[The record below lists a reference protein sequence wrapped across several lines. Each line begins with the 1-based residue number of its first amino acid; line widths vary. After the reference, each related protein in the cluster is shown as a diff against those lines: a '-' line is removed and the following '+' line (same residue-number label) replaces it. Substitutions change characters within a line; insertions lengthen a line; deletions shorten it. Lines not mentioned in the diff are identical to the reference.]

1 LNPEKRALHFIEA
14 VDRSKSV
21 IVRGIEMLV
30 AGIDV
35 GAATAKTVILG
46 NGEILG
52 YAIRPTG
59 HDVKFAANRVT
70 EEALDNARFSTSID
84 NLNYIV
90 STGYARE
97 SVDFANKTVT
107 EIICHAKGAHFVIPT
122 TRFLIDMGGQDSKAI
137 EVDREGNITNFIMND
152 KCAAGTGRFLEVM
165 ANVLEVESVAEMGP
179 LALQS
184 EEPCRISST
193 CTVFAETEVVV
204 LRAEGKDR
212 KDLIAGVHKAVSARV
227 AAMASSL
234 TITPDAVFT
243 GGVAKNIGVKKFL
256 EEEIGMELLVPDEPQ
271 IIGALGAALL
281 AQTEL
286 IKQYNTRVV

>member
-1 LNPEKRALHFIEA
+1 MYFTEARENNQGEIEK
-14 VDRSKSV
+14 DT
-21 IVRGIEMLV
+21 GMLV

-35 GAATAKTVILG
+35 GAATAKAVILG
-46 NGEILG
+46 EGEILG

-59 HDVKFAANRVT
+59 HDVKLATNKVIK
-70 EEALDNARFSTSID
+70 EALEKTGLSTSLYD
-84 NLNYIV
+84 LNYVI

-97 SVDFANKTVT
+97 SIEFANKTVT
-107 EIICHAKGAHFVIPT
+107 EIICHAKGAHFMIPS
-122 TRFLIDMGGQDSKAI
+122 TRFIIDMGGQDSKAI
-137 EVDREGNITNFIMND
+137 EIDPEGNVTNFTMND

-165 ANVLEVESVAEMGP
+165 AQVLEVESVADMGP
-179 LALQS
+179 LALRS
-184 EEPCRISST
+184 KEPCHISST

-212 KDLIAGVHKAVSARV
+212 KDLIAGVHKAVASRV

-234 TITPDAVFT
+234 TIRSDAVFT

-271 IIGALGAALL
+271 IIGALGAALF

-286 IKQYNTRVV
+286 VKQQ

>member
-1 LNPEKRALHFIEA
+1 MGLNPKKRALHFIEA

-21 IVRGIEMLV
+21 IVRGVEMLV

-46 NGEILG
+46 DDGILG
-52 YAIRPTG
+52 YAIKSVG
-59 HDVKFAANRVT
+59 HNVKLAANKVT
-70 EEALDNARFSTSID
+70 KEALGKAGLSISID
-84 NLNYIV
+84 DLDYIV

-107 EIICHAKGAHFVIPT
+107 EIICHAKGAHFVIPS
-122 TRFLIDMGGQDSKAI
+122 TRFVIDMGGQDSKAI
-137 EVDREGNITNFIMND
+137 EVDPEGNVINFAMND

-165 ANVLEVESVAEMGP
+165 AQVLEVESVAEMGP

-184 EEPCRISST
+184 KKPCRISST

-204 LRAEGKDR
+204 LRAEGRDR

-234 TITPDAVFT
+234 TIRPDAVFT
-243 GGVAKNIGVKKFL
+243 GGVAKNIGVKRFL
-256 EEEIGMELLVPDEPQ
+256 EEEIGKCCQ
-271 IIGALGAALL
+271 W
-281 AQTEL
+281 TF
-286 IKQYNTRVV
+286 